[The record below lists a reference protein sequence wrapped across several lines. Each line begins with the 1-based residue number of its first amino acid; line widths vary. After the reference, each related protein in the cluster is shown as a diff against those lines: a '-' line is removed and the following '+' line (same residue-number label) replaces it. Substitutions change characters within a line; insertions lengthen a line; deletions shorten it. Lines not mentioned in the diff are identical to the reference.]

1 MSAVDFP
8 YFISI
13 LVFEFAYFI
22 LIDNNCSNSGSLG
35 VTDGCAETVD
45 SASGVLSHRSNSDGI
60 MTIRERK
67 KRKMSR
73 GKRKTWSR
81 KT

>member
-1 MSAVDFP
+1 MDK
-8 YFISI
+8 I
-13 LVFEFAYFI
+13 LVSEFPYFI
-22 LIDNNCSNSGSLG
+22 LIDNNYSNSHSGSLG
-35 VTDGCAETVD
+35 VTDGCAEMVD
-45 SASGVLSHRSNSDGI
+45 SASGVLSHRI

>member
-1 MSAVDFP
+1 MDK
-8 YFISI
+8 I
-13 LVFEFAYFI
+13 LVSEFPYFI
-22 LIDNNCSNSGSLG
+22 LIDNNYSNSDSGSLG

-45 SASGVLSHRSNSDGI
+45 SVSGVLSHRSNSDGI

-73 GKRKTWSR
+73 GKR
-81 KT
+81 